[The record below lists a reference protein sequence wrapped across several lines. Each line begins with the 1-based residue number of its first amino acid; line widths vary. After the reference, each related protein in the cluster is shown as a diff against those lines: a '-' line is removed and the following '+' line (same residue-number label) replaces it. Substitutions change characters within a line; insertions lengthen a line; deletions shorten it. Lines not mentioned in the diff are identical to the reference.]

1 MDNPKAPAVRILVVD
16 DERLQQQALIDVLT
30 LEGYTALGC
39 DDSHQAIQKLQQ
51 GEFDLLITDLQMPG
65 INGIDLIRQAQ
76 VINPELPAILVTGHA
91 SVESAVAAMRSGV
104 FDYVTKPFRL
114 STMVAAVERALE
126 RHRLRKANAALQTEV
141 KKQNEEL
148 KVINRELDTFA
159 ARLSHDLRGPIA
171 NMRGILA
178 EVLKDD
184 SLSLPEDLKMLLR
197 AGVRSGDVAL
207 KMVRDLL
214 DFARLGH
221 KELSLTAVDLQ
232 QLVQLA
238 LPDLL
243 VNHPRKDVEVTVEAL
258 PTVLGH
264 EGLLHQ
270 VFTNLIG
277 NALKY
282 SKQSSPPKIKIS
294 SEFRP
299 LENLWEISISDNGI
313 GFNPEL
319 SHQLFRPFHRL
330 ENSSSFSGEG
340 MGLATVKRIVERH
353 GGSVGAIGNQ
363 GSGATFTIK
372 LQPVTT
378 S

>member
-30 LEGYTALGC
+30 LEGYTARGC

-178 EVLKDD
+178 EVLNDD
-184 SLSLPEDLKMLLR
+184 SLGLPEDLKMLLR

>member
-126 RHRLRKANAALQTEV
+126 LHRLRKANAALQTEV

-171 NMRGILA
+171 NMRGILV
-178 EVLKDD
+178 EVLNDG
-184 SLSLPEDLKMLLR
+184 SLSLPEDLEMLLR

-232 QLVQLA
+232 PLVQLA
-238 LPDLL
+238 LPSLL

-313 GFNPEL
+313 GFNPEF

-340 MGLATVKRIVERH
+340 MGLANVKRIVERH

-372 LQPVTT
+372 LQPATT